1 MPPHTRDDEKH
12 RLPERHTSLVNVADH
27 ASKKSFV
34 FTPFSLFNKTQVML
48 LRGPT
53 SRAFFRQARLDL
65 SRSYPTDVSV
75 SPTIRSSPSFNAI
88 SEESDSE
95 VKEKSMSLFDAK
107 NWMPKLGR
115 NSISDLEKAAE
126 IKSAPVLNEK
136 KPELIG
142 MTSVGL
148 RGQMERRK
156 AAAAR
161 QSGPP
166 TSIDTSARPRTA
178 PETPSTPISPST
190 PPAYSPPRPTTGLRP
205 TTANSAITV
214 PTAARRKS
222 GNMRPGTAESRETA
236 SHSSWTQATELD
248 RQEQERRSQAS
259 RDARRQVDGYYSRQ
273 LNELADGDFF
283 REEVSASSFFSTNS
297 LIARLDVGC
306 VRV

>member
-1 MPPHTRDDEKH
+1 MLPDALPPHSRDDEKH
-12 RLPERHTSLVNVADH
+12 RLPERHGSLVNVADN

-75 SPTIRSSPSFNAI
+75 SPTIRSAPSFNPI

-95 VKEKSMSLFDAK
+95 VKEKTVSLFDAK

-126 IKSAPVLNEK
+126 IKSAAAMIEK

-148 RGQMERRK
+148 KGQMERRK

-161 QSGPP
+161 QSVTPS
-166 TSIDTSARPRTA
+166 SIDTSARPRTA
-178 PETPSTPISPST
+178 PETPSTPISPIT
-190 PPAYSPPRPTTGLRP
+190 PPAYSPPRPSTGLRP
-205 TTANSAITV
+205 STAHSSITV

-222 GNMRPGTAESRETA
+222 GNMRPGTAESRETP
-236 SHSSWTQATELD
+236 SLSSWSHASELE
-248 RQEQERRSQAS
+248 RQEQERRSQLS
-259 RDARRQVDGYYSRQ
+259 RDARRQVDGFYSRQ
-273 LNELADGDFF
+273 LNEMADSTFY
-283 REEVSASSFFSTNS
+283 REEVSLLCTNQDG
-297 LIARLDVGC
+297 LC
-306 VRV
+306 